1 MVNIS
6 LRTFSLVLSCATG
19 ITLRDLCLFCLIML
33 FNGLAGGVLGV
44 WAVSGELVGVS
55 KLPLSSTCT

>member
-33 FNGLAGGVLGV
+33 FNGLGGGVWG
-44 WAVSGELVGVS
+44 VSGELVGVS
-55 KLPLSSTCT
+55 SPPLSSTCT